1 MSFANIRAKLGVY
14 AEKGSA
20 APIARGETRK
30 HNHFWRYFLD
40 SNTLA
45 RQIVD
50 LVEEKQASDIVLLD
64 IHEQTSIADYF
75 VIATVDNERQAKAI
89 EDDLL
94 ETLRVEQNIRPL
106 GIEGVENRGGGW
118 ALLDYG
124 DVIVH
129 LFTEEAR
136 DHYRLEELW
145 NKAQVVVKVL

>member
-1 MSFANIRAKLGVY
+1 MAPA
-14 AEKGSA
+14 GS
-20 APIARGETRK
+20 IMREETP
-30 HNHFWRYFLD
+30 HIIQLQEAFLD

-50 LVEEKQASDIVLLD
+50 IVEEKQAADIVLLD
-64 IHEQTSIADYF
+64 IHDQTSIADYF

-94 ETLRVEQNIRPL
+94 QKLRVEQNIRPL

-118 ALLDYG
+118 TLVDYG

-136 DHYRLEELW
+136 NYYRLEELW

>member
-1 MSFANIRAKLGVY
+1 MSFSYICARLLDCAGKS
-14 AEKGSA
+14 SA
-20 APIARGETRK
+20 DKISGTNLARQPFQEA
-30 HNHFWRYFLD
+30 FLD

-94 ETLRVEQNIRPL
+94 LTLRVKQNIRPL

-118 ALLDYG
+118 TLVDYG

-129 LFTEEAR
+129 LFTEESR
-136 DHYRLEELW
+136 NHYRLEELW
-145 NKAQVVVKVL
+145 DQAQVVVKVL

>member
-1 MSFANIRAKLGVY
+1 MDI
-14 AEKGSA
+14 
-20 APIARGETRK
+20 
-30 HNHFWRYFLD
+30 
-40 SNTLA
+40 
-45 RQIVD
+45 
-50 LVEEKQASDIVLLD
+50 VEEKQASDIVLLD

-94 ETLRVEQNIRPL
+94 QKLRVEQNIRPL

-118 ALLDYG
+118 TLVDYG

-129 LFTEEAR
+129 LFTEESR
-136 DHYRLEELW
+136 NYYRLEELW

>member
-1 MSFANIRAKLGVY
+1 LTGQ
-14 AEKGSA
+14 E
-20 APIARGETRK
+20 E
-30 HNHFWRYFLD
+30 FLD
-40 SNTLA
+40 SNALA

-50 LVEEKQASDIVLLD
+50 LIEEKQASDIVLLD

-94 ETLRVEQNIRPL
+94 QRLRIEQNIRPL

-136 DHYRLEELW
+136 EHYKLEELW
-145 NKAQVVVKVL
+145 NKANVVVKVL